1 MEIGS
6 ANMTK
11 LAHKWA
17 IWEVANGK
25 IFDLIDLKF
34 LHLPVDR
41 LIIGG
46 VKGSFDAQ
54 SLLYFCA
61 SSIWPCIYLLTSPVL
76 NRQVS
81 KSFLI

>member
-6 ANMTK
+6 ANMIK

-46 VKGSFDAQ
+46 VKGSFNAQ
-54 SLLYFCA
+54 S
-61 SSIWPCIYLLTSPVL
+61 
-76 NRQVS
+76 
-81 KSFLI
+81 